1 MQVHA
6 YVYVTDTS
14 CSFDTILRTY
24 ATYIRCIPT
33 YCTTTGGTHSSSSSK
48 QSYGYMHAQWSRR
61 LYTAQGHFEY
71 TEKVLA
77 LREVMLRVLCAE
89 DMSSSSANEASLT
102 TSISRLTS
110 HIRGIVDTSREA
122 NNHT

>member
-1 MQVHA
+1 MLTVA
-6 YVYVTDTS
+6 VVSKVMVT
-14 CSFDTILRTY
+14 CM
-24 ATYIRCIPT
+24 
-33 YCTTTGGTHSSSSSK
+33 HS
-48 QSYGYMHAQWSRR
+48 GHVD
-61 LYTAQGHFEY
+61 YTLHKVTLSHFEY